1 MVGIS
6 VIFFVMTIRCL
17 LLRQPQRQRD
27 SFSSANDDK
36 KNLRTHTHIV
46 KLSVIFKFTV
56 KVRQTGRT
64 KKRTNTVYGIVVKDI
79 LLDNFNCNIL
89 YVSMS
94 SIIHLRGRSNE
105 RF

>member
-1 MVGIS
+1 
-6 VIFFVMTIRCL
+6 MTIRCL
-17 LLRQPQRQRD
+17 LLRQPQRQRN

-36 KNLRTHTHIV
+36 KDLRTHPHIV
-46 KLSVIFKFTV
+46 KLCIVLFLNLQLKY
-56 KVRQTGRT
+56 GRLAT
-64 KKRTNTVYGIVVKDI
+64 KCGEKRTNTVYGIVVKDL

-105 RF
+105 KDFK